1 MSAAPFSR
9 SNTRASTRTRP
20 GPARV
25 LLLALAALL
34 PWVSTARA
42 AIVEEIVAKVN
53 NRIISKSEFE
63 ERSSYILKQIYQQ
76 YSGADL
82 DEHMKDAR
90 QTMLANMITE
100 LLLVDRS
107 QTLLDLDKVRK
118 NLIDDFRKQQNIT
131 SDEDLER
138 LLKEQ
143 GMTRKDLEEQ
153 LLRLAVPQ
161 EMINYEVRRKISVS
175 DAEIKQY
182 YDEHQ
187 KDWET
192 PPTVTFNEIVLFYE
206 DANRPE
212 VDSRAAG
219 VVREARGGTDFADL
233 VQRYSE
239 APSKENGGFLGPLAA
254 GDLHPAIAGKAFALA
269 VGDISDPIDTGRSL
283 HIIRLV
289 GKTDRVVKT
298 NEEVKDTITK
308 AVRDQKFKPRYERYI
323 RRIWKESQIE
333 VQPKYEQY
341 LVWSPLMAGKGGEDK
356 LPVGAP
362 GAAPESAPPTGTAE
376 EPAIPAVPAPHAAP
390 TPVPGPVPAPSPP
403 PAPSSRADRSP

>member
-1 MSAAPFSR
+1 MSTAPFSR
-9 SNTRASTRTRP
+9 STTPASTGIRRP
-20 GPARV
+20 AVRA
-25 LLLALAALL
+25 LLLALAASL
-34 PWVSTARA
+34 PSVSPGRA

-76 YSGADL
+76 YSGSEL
-82 DEHMKDAR
+82 DERLKDAR
-90 QTMLANMITE
+90 ETMLANMITE

-118 NLIDDFRKQQNIT
+118 NLVDDFKKQQNIA

-138 LLKEQ
+138 QLKEQ
-143 GMTRKDLEEQ
+143 KMSRKDLEEQ

-182 YDEHQ
+182 YDQHA

-219 VVREARGGTDFADL
+219 VVREARGGTEFADL

-239 APSKENGGFLGPLAA
+239 SPSKENGGFLGPLGA

-269 VGDISDPIDTGRSL
+269 AGDISDPIDTGRSL

-289 GKTDRVVKT
+289 AKTDRVVKT
-298 NEEVKDTITK
+298 NDEVKDAITK
-308 AVRDQKFKPRYERYI
+308 AVRDQKFRPRYEHYI
-323 RRIWKESQIE
+323 RKIWKESQIE

-341 LVWSPLMAGKGGEDK
+341 LVWSPLMVVKGAEDK
-356 LPVGAP
+356 LPAGAP
-362 GAAPESAPPTGTAE
+362 GAAPESAPPPAAE
-376 EPAIPAVPAPHAAP
+376 PGAAVPPETAAP
-390 TPVPGPVPAPSPP
+390 PAPDKPGAPVPAPSP
-403 PAPSSRADRSP
+403 APTP

>member
-1 MSAAPFSR
+1 MSIAPFFPST
-9 SNTRASTRTRP
+9 TRASTGIRP
-20 GPARV
+20 PAARL
-25 LLLALAALL
+25 LLLALVPLL
-34 PWVSTARA
+34 GVMTEARA

-82 DEHMKDAR
+82 DQHLQDAR
-90 QTMLANMITE
+90 ETMLANMITE
-100 LLLVDRS
+100 LLLVERS

-118 NLIDDFRKQQNIT
+118 NLVDDFRKQQNIA

-161 EMINYEVRRKISVS
+161 EIINYEVRRKISVS
-175 DAEIKQY
+175 DAEIGQY
-182 YDEHQ
+182 YDRHQ

-192 PPTVTFNEIVLFYE
+192 SPTVTFNEIVLFYE

-212 VDSRAAG
+212 VVSRAEG
-219 VVREARGGTDFADL
+219 IVREARGGTEFGEL
-233 VQRYSE
+233 VQKYSE
-239 APSKENGGFLGPLAA
+239 APSKESGGFLGPLSAA
-254 GDLHPAIAGKAFALA
+254 DLHPAIAETAFKLQ
-269 VGDISDPIDTGRSL
+269 VGDIGDPIDTGHSL

-298 NEEVKDTITK
+298 HDEVKDTIAK
-308 AVRDQKFKPRYERYI
+308 AVREEKFRPRYEHYI
-323 RRIWKESQIE
+323 RKLWKESQIE
-333 VQPKYEQY
+333 VLPKYEQF
-341 LVWSPLMAGKGGEDK
+341 LTWSPLKSAKAGEEK

-362 GAAPESAPPTGTAE
+362 GAEPEG
-376 EPAIPAVPAPHAAP
+376 
-390 TPVPGPVPAPSPP
+390 PVPSPVGPGPGTQAPALPPPEAPPVPAPSP
-403 PAPSSRADRSP
+403 AP

>member
-1 MSAAPFSR
+1 MSIAPFFPST
-9 SNTRASTRTRP
+9 TRASTGIRP
-20 GPARV
+20 PAARL
-25 LLLALAALL
+25 LLLALVPLL
-34 PWVSTARA
+34 GVMAEARA

-82 DEHMKDAR
+82 DKHLQDAR
-90 QTMLANMITE
+90 ETMLANMITE
-100 LLLVDRS
+100 LLLVERS

-118 NLIDDFRKQQNIT
+118 NLVDDFRKQQNIA

-161 EMINYEVRRKISVS
+161 EVINYEVRRKISVS
-175 DAEIKQY
+175 DAEIGQY
-182 YDEHQ
+182 YDRHQ

-192 PPTVTFNEIVLFYE
+192 SPTVTFNEIVLFYE

-212 VDSRAAG
+212 VVSRAEG
-219 VVREARGGTDFADL
+219 IVREARGGTEFGEL
-233 VQRYSE
+233 VQKYSE
-239 APSKENGGFLGPLAA
+239 APSKESGGFLGPLSAA
-254 GDLHPAIAGKAFALA
+254 DLHPAIAETAFKLQ
-269 VGDISDPIDTGRSL
+269 VGDIGDAIDTGHSL

-298 NEEVKDTITK
+298 HDEVKDTIAK
-308 AVRDQKFKPRYERYI
+308 AVREEKFRPRYEHYI
-323 RRIWKESQIE
+323 RKLWKESQIE
-333 VQPKYEQY
+333 VLPKYEQF
-341 LVWSPLMAGKGGEDK
+341 LTWSPLKSAKAGEEK

-362 GAAPESAPPTGTAE
+362 GAEPEGPVPSPVGPGPGTQAPAPPPPE
-376 EPAIPAVPAPHAAP
+376 
-390 TPVPGPVPAPSPP
+390 TPPVPAPSP
-403 PAPSSRADRSP
+403 AP